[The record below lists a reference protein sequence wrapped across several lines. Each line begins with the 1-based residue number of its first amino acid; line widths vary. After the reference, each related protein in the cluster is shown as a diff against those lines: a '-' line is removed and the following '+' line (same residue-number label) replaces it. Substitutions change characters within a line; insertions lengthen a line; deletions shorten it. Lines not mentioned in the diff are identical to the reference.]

1 METQVSYVI
10 NAAIIILII
19 ITLFVNCY
27 QNDFYYNFSK
37 LFKGGPVYVKQKNKF
52 VVLGRLNT
60 QRLEI
65 PKCYTRNT

>member
-10 NAAIIILII
+10 NAAIIILI
-19 ITLFVNCY
+19 TN

-65 PKCYTRNT
+65 HKEHLRSKW

>member
-10 NAAIIILII
+10 NAAIIILI
-19 ITLFVNCY
+19 TN